1 MDCLDILRMM
11 IAPSSA
17 EPEVQA
23 AAAVSNMVST
33 AKKL

>member
-23 AAAVSNMVST
+23 AVSNMVST

>member
-11 IAPSSA
+11 ISASSA
-17 EPEVQA
+17 QPQVR
-23 AAAVSNMVST
+23 AAAVSNMVSP